1 MPLFFFYV
9 ALVYCC
15 INFWI
20 IGWFW
25 RALRG
30 SGRVRVITCLVL
42 LFIAACFPF
51 GYLSSS
57 ASLWAMTLLRI
68 GVIWI
73 GVFIYV
79 FLMVLVADGVVI
91 IRRLFRVSSQNYFQN
106 SSQKHRQRPRYL
118 ACMAVVVLTVMLGV
132 AGWINAAYPV
142 VREFDVTVP
151 TQQSELQGKT
161 LTIAALSDL
170 HLGRTLPAA
179 RLSRAMSLIAPHQPD
194 AVFFLGD
201 VLDDHIL
208 LDLDAMRDA
217 IALVQPPLGVWG
229 ILGNHE
235 YISGQASESQKIL
248 EQVGIRIL
256 RDNWAALEN
265 QLLLVGRDDYS
276 KPRFTHT
283 ERAPLAE
290 VLEAVPSEFKQ
301 LPLIVLDHQ
310 PQHLDEAERA
320 GAALQLSGHTHN
332 GQIWPANLI
341 VSRVFEN
348 PYGYST
354 RSGTH
359 YLVSAGAGTWGPPM
373 RNTARP
379 DVLIVRLR
387 FN

>member
-1 MPLFFFYV
+1 M
-9 ALVYCC
+9 A
-15 INFWI
+15 
-20 IGWFW
+20 
-25 RALRG
+25 
-30 SGRVRVITCLVL
+30 
-42 LFIAACFPF
+42 
-51 GYLSSS
+51 
-57 ASLWAMTLLRI
+57 LLRI
-68 GVIWI
+68 GAIWI

-79 FLMVLVADGVVI
+79 FLMVLVADGVAI
-91 IRRLFRVSSQNYFQN
+91 IRRLFRA
-106 SSQKHRQRPRYL
+106 SSQKHGQRPRYW
-118 ACMAVVVLTVMLGV
+118 ACMAVVVLTVMLGA

-151 TQQSELQGKT
+151 TQQPELQGKT

-170 HLGRTLPAA
+170 HLGRTLPAG
-179 RLSRAMSLIAPHQPD
+179 RLSRAMGLIAPYQPD
-194 AVFFLGD
+194 AVFFLWD

-217 IALVQPPLGVWG
+217 IAQVQPPLGVWG

-235 YISGQASESQKIL
+235 YISGQASESQAIL

-256 RDNWAALEN
+256 RDDWAVLEN

-276 KPRFTHT
+276 KLRFTHT

-290 VLEAVPSEFKQ
+290 VLETVPSAHRQ

-320 GAALQLSGHTHN
+320 GTALQLSGHTHN

-341 VSRVFEN
+341 VARVFEN

-354 RSGTH
+354 RSETH